1 MARLKE
7 KQKAIGLRK
16 EGRSYSQIKEILKVG
31 KGTLSAWLKDYPLSE
46 ERIRELR
53 DFNEKRIER
62 CRETKR
68 KKKELRLN
76 DFYKQEKSKIFPL
89 NKKELYLAGLFLYW
103 GEGAKTCEARLTISN
118 TDPSIIKFFMFW
130 LEKYWK
136 VPREKL
142 KVQMHFYVD
151 MDIAKEIN
159 FWSKELNISKKQ
171 FIRPYIKESFI
182 KKINHKRGFG
192 HGTCNLTVG
201 DARLSERVLA
211 GLKVMGEYY
220 IKKK

>member
-1 MARLKE
+1 M
-7 KQKAIGLRK
+7 
-16 EGRSYSQIKEILKVG
+16 SYSQIKGILKIG
-31 KGTLSAWLKDYPLSE
+31 KGTLSAWLKDYPLPE

-76 DFYKQEKSKIFPL
+76 DFYKQEKFKIFPL

-103 GEGAKTCEARLTISN
+103 GEGSKTCEARLTISN

-130 LEKYWK
+130 LEKYWN

-171 FIRPYIKESFI
+171 FIRPYIKESSI

-201 DARLSERVLA
+201 DARLSEKVLA
-211 GLKVMGEYY
+211 GLKVIGEYY

>member
-16 EGRSYSQIKEILKVG
+16 EGMSYSQIKEILKVG

-103 GEGAKTCEARLTISN
+103 GEGAKTCEVRLVISN
-118 TDPSIIKFFMFW
+118 TDPAIIKFFMFW

-136 VPREKL
+136 VPREKF
-142 KVQMHFYVD
+142 KVHMHFYVD

-159 FWSKELNISKKQ
+159 FWSKELNISEKQ
-171 FIRPYIKESFI
+171 FIRPYIKESSI

-211 GLKVMGEYY
+211 GLKVIGEYY